1 MSGINHS
8 NHNESE
14 TLSLSPPL
22 WVYSHEPFFR
32 LTKILLV
39 SLLSVFVGIHLYK
52 ANAPGPCHWL
62 RVPGGL
68 CVLVAQKCPTL
79 CSPIDC
85 SLPGSSVSGIFQA
98 RILKWLTISYPGD
111 LLSSETEP
119 VSLASPA
126 LASGFFT
133 TSTTWEAR
141 IVFYTYRISKKNN
154 IYIVSHLIFTVA
166 LKVLVLFYLL

>member
-1 MSGINHS
+1 MD
-8 NHNESE
+8 
-14 TLSLSPPL
+14 
-22 WVYSHEPFFR
+22 
-32 LTKILLV
+32 
-39 SLLSVFVGIHLYK
+39 
-52 ANAPGPCHWL
+52 
-62 RVPGGL
+62 
-68 CVLVAQKCPTL
+68 
-79 CSPIDC
+79 CSP
-85 SLPGSSVSGIFQA
+85 PGSSVYGIFQA

-133 TSTTWEAR
+133 TSAPWEAR
-141 IVFYTYRISKKNN
+141 IVFYTYRISKKND